1 MNLLPVKAVALLSAV
16 LLALPVGW
24 CCGEWQPQDR
34 ADAASHSACLACSQH
49 FPADANSAP
58 SKPRTD
64 CTCDL
69 QTAALLKQSVRVLA
83 GDLDGLDGVAAV
95 HTGPVSVWREP
106 GERLITLPEPAG
118 SRAGPPLHVLKCVW
132 RC

>member
-1 MNLLPVKAVALLSAV
+1 MSLLLVKAVALFSAV
-16 LLALPVGW
+16 LLALPTGW
-24 CCGEWQPQDR
+24 CCGAWQAHVAPD
-34 ADAASHSACLACSQH
+34 ADMRPACPACSPH
-49 FPADANSAP
+49 LPTDPDTAP
-58 SKPRTD
+58 SRDGTD

-69 QTAALLKQSVRVLA
+69 QTAALLKQSVRLLA
-83 GDLDGLDGVAAV
+83 GDLDGVAAA

-118 SRAGPPLHVLKCVW
+118 NRTGPPLHVLKCVW